1 MVNHYAKGIGL
12 THMDYELNVLIDD
25 DGPIVIDWQSPMI
38 SHPGVD
44 LAWLLAASHT
54 EETLAVEEDFL
65 KLYRDTLSSSGGPS
79 WSLEELEE
87 ALA

>member
-1 MVNHYAKGIGL
+1 
-12 THMDYELNVLIDD
+12 MDYELDNVLIDD

-54 EETLAVEEDFL
+54 EETLARRRLLE
-65 KLYRDTLSSSGGPS
+65 TLPRYPFKQWGT
-79 WSLEELEE
+79 
-87 ALA
+87 